1 MSKYNI
7 EGGIDFFSELYKS
20 LDIEENNQK
29 IEEDNNLCLITN
41 QLLVDK
47 HVKLECGHKFNYIPL
62 FNDIKNHKQKFNN
75 LEGCNSKLKTNEIR
89 CPYCRYKQNGVLPY
103 YEELNIIKING
114 VNFYDPSLNIM
125 SNDNWPKCK
134 YLTANVDYNPDGKNP
149 IETSSKYSGK
159 NSKFFTCMYAGHY
172 HISQIIPNYHDFEMI
187 TCSIHKN
194 IIVKEYNL
202 NLKNKAKEEAKKIKE
217 EAKQKA
223 KEEKQKVK
231 EEKQKEKEEKQKAK
245 KNKKQEN
252 KIIGLITDLDINN
265 SNNVLNNNID
275 TTNNVLNDGCIE
287 IIKSGIKK
295 GLQCGAK
302 KLISDGYRC
311 KRHFNLLINKS
322 STEETISQI
331 LPTLG
336 LENNS

>member
-1 MSKYNI
+1 MTKYNI

-41 QLLVDK
+41 QPLVDK

-114 VNFYDPSLNIM
+114 VNFYDPNLNITS
-125 SNDNWPKCK
+125 SNNYPKCM
-134 YLTANVDYNPDGKNP
+134 YLTPNLKYNPDADYTTELATKYCGKNC
-149 IETSSKYSGK
+149 
-159 NSKFFTCMYAGHY
+159 KFFTCIHAAHY
-172 HISQIIPNYHDFEMI
+172 HISQIIPEYNNPEMI
-187 TCSIHKN
+187 TCCIHKN
-194 IIVKEYNL
+194 MIIKEYNL
-202 NLKNKAKEEAKKIKE
+202 ILKNKAKEEKQKAKE

-223 KEEKQKVK
+223 MEDKQKAM
-231 EEKQKEKEEKQKAK
+231 EDKQKTKEEKQKAK
-245 KNKKQEN
+245 EEKKNKKQEN
-252 KIIGLITDLDINN
+252 TIIGLVTIVDA
-265 SNNVLNNNID
+265 SNNVLNN
-275 TTNNVLNDGCIE
+275 GCIE
-287 IIKSGIKK
+287 IIKSGTKK

-302 KLISDGYRC
+302 KHDDYRC
-311 KRHFNLLINKS
+311 KRHFNLLVSKS
-322 STEETISQI
+322 SIQETTPQI
-331 LPTLG
+331 LPPLD
-336 LENNS
+336 LENNNS